1 MKPKKPV
8 ALPTELRVVKE
19 NGLECWLDEEK
30 NEMTFTGTIDL
41 SRHSRDWQ
49 AEVLRQV
56 QLVVRRLPASERF
69 NKVINNIKNGG
80 TK

>member
-1 MKPKKPV
+1 
-8 ALPTELRVVKE
+8 
-19 NGLECWLDEEK
+19 
-30 NEMTFTGTIDL
+30 MTFTGIIDL

-80 TK
+80 NK

>member
-1 MKPKKPV
+1 MP
-8 ALPTELRVVKE
+8 
-19 NGLECWLDEEK
+19 
-30 NEMTFTGTIDL
+30 FTGTIDL
-41 SRHSRDWQ
+41 SRHPRDRQ

-69 NKVINNIKNGG
+69 NKVINNIKKGG